1 MLLSSEIANKNFRR
15 AFIGYDMEQVD
26 AFLDE
31 ILAEMDKLQ
40 QERQELRERL
50 DIMQDTLHTKLYLAQ
65 TNEKINVN

>member
-31 ILAEMDKLQ
+31 ILAELDRMQ
-40 QERQELRERL
+40 QERHELRERL
-50 DIMQDTLHTKLYLAQ
+50 DAMQDTMQTKLYLAQ
-65 TNEKINVN
+65 TNEKPNV